1 MFNQHMEFMS
11 SSRSHDLLGTCSP
24 AVATLTRSLGKVGG
38 GVLLGLIFA
47 GYVPLA
53 SQGPYPIIVYSAAN
67 YRPLLNRFWAKTYF
81 SRSQLSHFLICINLI
96 LNKEHFTFHLQY
108 KHSGMFAKRKS

>member
-1 MFNQHMEFMS
+1 MEFMS

-24 AVATLTRSLGKVGG
+24 AVATLTRSPGKVEG

-53 SQGPYPIIVYSAAN
+53 SQSPYPIIVYSVAN
-67 YRPLLNRFWAKTYF
+67 YRP
-81 SRSQLSHFLICINLI
+81 QLSHFLICINLI
-96 LNKEHFTFHLQY
+96 LNKEPFTFHLQY